1 MTTKNNCLKQK
12 NKKPITMH
20 CEIYNKYISM
30 LATIAQGP
38 GEMELYSK
46 YTVVRFQHEVKVNWN
61 KDIHNT
67 P

>member
-38 GEMELYSK
+38 GEMEVYSCK
-46 YTVVRFQHEVKVNWN
+46 IPNEVKVNWN

>member
-38 GEMELYSK
+38 GEMEVYSCK
-46 YTVVRFQHEVKVNWN
+46 IPT
-61 KDIHNT
+61 
-67 P
+67 

>member
-1 MTTKNNCLKQK
+1 
-12 NKKPITMH
+12 MH

-38 GEMELYSK
+38 GEMEVYSK